1 MFQLKS
7 TLNGLAQDIIES
19 RNELGHNIHFFTGI
33 QCDFIATVVMH
44 ISCLRG
50 EKCEVVFCYFFIK

>member
-33 QCDFIATVVMH
+33 LCDFIATV
-44 ISCLRG
+44 C
-50 EKCEVVFCYFFIK
+50 CDAYFMP